1 MINHSSLLSLYHKE
15 SSLGTEF
22 RRLYS
27 NVKARSGDQKHQNL
41 MITSAT
47 VGEGKSL
54 TSSLLAITMADLS
67 KLKVVLVDFDLRR
80 PKIAKYFGAENKS
93 GVADVLSGKLTLKE
107 VCQKT
112 TMPNLSIIPAG
123 RLDILPTDILDHE
136 KISNFFQELKFYFDQ
151 VVVDTPP
158 VIPVSDPM
166 LIAEHVDAVL
176 LVIKSG
182 STQKDVVGRAS
193 NLLQNARINVIGVIL
208 NDFEE
213 VLPYYYKEKYYGY
226 HYYHKNLKSE

>member
-1 MINHSSLLSLYHKE
+1 
-15 SSLGTEF
+15 
-22 RRLYS
+22 
-27 NVKARSGDQKHQNL
+27 

-54 TSSLLAITMADLS
+54 TSSVLAITMADLS

-80 PKIAKYFGAENKS
+80 PKISSYFGIENKV

-123 RLDILPTDILDHE
+123 RLDILPTDILDNE
-136 KISNFFQELKFYFDQ
+136 KIANFFQELKFYFDQ

-182 STQKDVVGRAS
+182 STQKDVVGRAA

-226 HYYHKNLKSE
+226 HYYHKNLKSD